1 MKTLISMAL
10 ILLTLEA
17 ATADTVKRKKKAP
30 GAQTKVT
37 LGTSFRFDGTSLHGK
52 YQTSPATTA
61 TVENDKFLEDI
72 LGTRKNFDDRIAN
85 DLERQ

>member
-1 MKTLISMAL
+1 MKAQVLMAL
-10 ILLTLEA
+10 VLLSFQ
-17 ATADTVKRKKKAP
+17 TVSAKNVETKKKAP
-30 GAQTKVT
+30 GAKTQVT

-72 LGTRKNFDDRIAN
+72 LAGRKNFDDRIAN
-85 DLERQ
+85 DRERQ